1 MSNLFGIGL
10 SGLGAAQSGLATT
23 SNNISNVNT
32 PGYSRQ
38 KTTLTTTMAGGEQ
51 NGVRVTGVERQYQ
64 QYLAGQLNDARS
76 TSSGID
82 THLGQISQINNLL
95 GDSEA
100 GLAPLMQQFF
110 AGLQTLSANPAD
122 PAARESLLGDANSMG
137 AQFRSF
143 SEYLGDMGE
152 SAEAQMKGAVDQ
164 VNNYASQIANLNDQ
178 IVQARAK
185 TGQPPNNLLDQRD
198 QLVSAMGELV
208 DVKLSVQ
215 DGNSYH
221 LSVAGQ
227 PLVDANGAKSLKLVN
242 ASADPTRK
250 VVAFELGD
258 GRQRELS
265 ESAIKGGVLGGLIA
279 FRRDSLEPA
288 QLRLDQVAHAMAARV
303 NEVHGQGED
312 LKGRPGGAFF
322 QESQPVSFAKADNYS
337 NATLDVAFADG
348 EKASAEVLASNYT
361 VEYDA
366 ASDKYQVIRLSDGQR
381 SSHDNEMPL
390 SFGGMTV
397 EVDGEPLNGDSFLI
411 KPLDHAAAK
420 FDVNITDTS
429 TIAAGQGGGV
439 GDNSN
444 ALALA
449 DLQNEHAVGGD
460 TTFNGSYARL
470 VSDVGNKTRSLQ
482 VNGSAQETLTTELE
496 TAQQSISGVNLDE
509 ERVNL
514 MYYQQMYQANA
525 RVIETAASLFDTLLG
540 IRA

>member
-10 SGLGAAQSGLATT
+10 TGLGAAQSGLATT

-38 KTTLTTTMAGGEQ
+38 KITLSTTVAGGEQ
-51 NGVRVTGVERQYQ
+51 NGVRVTGIERQYQ

-76 TSSGID
+76 RSSGID
-82 THLGQISQINNLL
+82 THLGQISQIDNLL

-110 AGLQTLSANPAD
+110 SGLQTLAASPAD
-122 PAARESLLGDANSMG
+122 SAARESLLGDANSMG

-143 SEYLGDMGE
+143 SEYLSDMGK
-152 SAEAQMKGAVDQ
+152 SAETQMKGAVEQ
-164 VNNYASQIANLNDQ
+164 VNNYASEIASLNKQ
-178 IVQARAK
+178 IVQAQAR

-208 DVKLSVQ
+208 DVKVSVQ
-215 DGNSYH
+215 DGNGYH
-221 LSVAGQ
+221 ISVAGQ
-227 PLVDANGAKSLKLVN
+227 PLVDANGAKSLTLVN
-242 ASADPTRK
+242 AREDPTRK

-265 ESAIKGGVLGGLIA
+265 ESALKGGALGGLMA

-288 QLRLDQVAHAMAARV
+288 QLRIDQVAHAMAARV

-312 LKGRPGGAFF
+312 LEGRPGGTFF
-322 QESQPVSFAKADNYS
+322 QESRPVSFAKADNYS

-348 EKASAEVLASNYT
+348 EKASADVRASNYR
-361 VEYDA
+361 VEYDGT
-366 ASDKYQVIRLSDGQR
+366 DYQVTRLSDGQTT
-381 SSHDNEMPL
+381 SHDGGAPL
-390 SFGGMTV
+390 SFGGITV
-397 EVDGEPLNGDSFLI
+397 DVNGSPQAGDSFLV
-411 KPLDHAAAK
+411 KPLNRAAAQ
-420 FDVNITDTS
+420 FDVKITDTS
-429 TIAAGQGGGV
+429 TIAAGQGGGA

-449 DLQNEHAVGGD
+449 DLQNESAVGGD
-460 TTFNGSYARL
+460 TSFNGSYARL
-470 VSDVGNKTRSLQ
+470 VSDIGNKTRSLQ
-482 VNGSAQETLTTELE
+482 VNGSAQDTLTTELE

-514 MYYQQMYQANA
+514 LYYQQMYQANA
-525 RVIETAASLFDTLLG
+525 RVIETAASLFDTLLR